1 VMFKQLAMVVG
12 FSLTCSLVAAIT
24 LVPMLSARWLRGN
37 GEQSLDILRSGRT
50 LALLNRWGAKLDS
63 IYRTVL
69 RAALDHRWI
78 TVGAAL
84 LLVLGAALLAP
95 RVGTELMPET
105 DEGEVRLD
113 GDMEIGTRLE
123 VVSETFLEV
132 ERIVRAAVPE
142 LDQIVVSIG
151 GSLRRG
157 SGSHN
162 GQARI
167 NLKPRSQRR
176 RSSAQVADDLRRRLA
191 QVPGVSMRV
200 RAGQGLFIMR
210 MGTSGGDR
218 LAVEIRGHDFETAQA
233 LAERVQAVVAGTP
246 GVTDTIIS
254 REAGMPERR
263 ILIDRRKAADL
274 GVTVDDIATVLE
286 TVLGGASAGY
296 FRQEGD
302 QHRILVQAVRAEFL
316 PLEEVLDVVVIN
328 RAGSPVVLRNVV
340 DIVPSVGPS
349 LVERR
354 NQERIINVT
363 GEISG
368 RDLGSVIADVRAGL
382 SEVPVPSGFEVV
394 FVGDYEEQ
402 QKSFRE
408 LVFSLILAI
417 VLVYMVMACQFES
430 LRDPLVVIFAVP
442 LAAIGVVTMLFL
454 TGTTFNVQSFIGCI
468 MLAGIVVNNAIL
480 LVDQANLLR
489 RRDGLSLRAAVEEA
503 GRRRL
508 RPIFM
513 TALTT
518 MLGLTPMALGMGE
531 GGEAQAPMARAV
543 IGGLLSATM
552 ITLVFIPAVYLALEQ
567 RRERR
572 HAA

>member
-1 VMFKQLAMVVG
+1 
-12 FSLTCSLVAAIT
+12 
-24 LVPMLSARWLRGN
+24 
-37 GEQSLDILRSGRT
+37 
-50 LALLNRWGAKLDS
+50 
-63 IYRTVL
+63 
-69 RAALDHRWI
+69 
-78 TVGAAL
+78 
-84 LLVLGAALLAP
+84 
-95 RVGTELMPET
+95 
-105 DEGEVRLD
+105 
-113 GDMEIGTRLE
+113 
-123 VVSETFLEV
+123 
-132 ERIVRAAVPE
+132 
-142 LDQIVVSIG
+142 
-151 GSLRRG
+151 
-157 SGSHN
+157 
-162 GQARI
+162 ARI